1 MLKLISF
8 LQKEQETSAICN
20 LVGWLCGGGTSQTH
34 DQEKPEK
41 PETLPDI
48 TENHMWKNI
57 VDANAVIMM
66 AVAVFLWGY
75 FA

>member
-1 MLKLISF
+1 M
-8 LQKEQETSAICN
+8 
-20 LVGWLCGGGTSQTH
+20 VGWLYGGGTSQAH
-34 DQEKPEK
+34 DRDKPEK
-41 PETLPDI
+41 PEKLLDI